1 MNDRTSTLKQQQ
13 PFPRFQ
19 LCGCSVAQAL
29 SRVPVR
35 LRAGLGSVLTV
46 HISILSCG
54 GDPFALNLDV
64 LSAGATVQLVNP
76 DLSAAELVRHC
87 ALRPHILV
95 KIRRRVILPLFM

>member
-1 MNDRTSTLKQQQ
+1 M
-13 PFPRFQ
+13 
-19 LCGCSVAQAL
+19 AQTL
-29 SRVPVR
+29 SRIHI
-35 LRAGLGSVLTV
+35 GLWSVLTV

-64 LSAGATVQLVNP
+64 LPAGAAVQLVNP

-95 KIRRRVILPLFM
+95 KIRRRVILPLFYVKGKIKCIIFSF